1 MILSIFSN
9 QTFTHSLEIFF
20 WMLGAFLIGLFFGW
34 LIPKKKTEKQ
44 LDLEDN
50 NYDDFNLKEDL
61 TQIRAT
67 KTFERGGKEMIK
79 TVPIIEEVLKDDLQK
94 INGIGPAIEK
104 KLNGIGIYNYNQ
116 ISKFKSDDIIKITEQ
131 IKFFPGRIERDDW
144 VGQAFKLLDTENNN
158 VT

>member
-144 VGQAFKLLDTENNN
+144 VGQAIKLLDTENNN